1 MHTPFLSNR
10 LGRWLAVTLLALMSA
25 TTARAQLTGT
35 KAIPADYATVAA
47 AITALN
53 AQGVGAGGV
62 TFNVPA
68 GYSETFA
75 SPTAGAITATGT
87 AANPILFQKSGTG
100 ANPKITAGVGTT
112 TNLDAIISLSGSDY
126 VTIDGLDVA
135 ENAANT
141 TATTQMEFGYA
152 LFRPSATDGCQFN
165 TIRNCVVT
173 LNKTNT
179 GTIGIYGAPST
190 AASATAVAA
199 TATSGANT
207 SNRVYGNVVTNSL
220 TGIYFAASSSTTTAN
235 YDQNNEIGVTAG
247 NTIGNFGGT
256 ATGYAAGGT
265 YQNGLK
271 ISGNTINST
280 LNYTS
285 ATASTPIAASTVT
298 STLRGIYTPAGTSSN
313 IDITNN
319 TITLASGAT
328 SSQMSGIENGTG
340 STAAGNTVNITG
352 NTVTNCTY
360 ATATSP
366 IIYCIYN
373 TASAAT
379 INISNNTVTAN
390 NMGSATT
397 TSVTFYGVYNFGA
410 GTTVNLGSNTVTNNT
425 TAGSGTVALVYGG
438 SPTTLNVTNNIIT
451 GNTKTGGATTS
462 GSFYCIQALTTAATV
477 TGNTVNNNSIITAG
491 TISGLLYGYYNLGS
505 PTAETVTQNTF
516 TNLTVGGTSTSTSHA
531 VGGINSNPVS
541 TTVKNFSQNTLGNLT
556 TPAGG
561 IAYGIYTATG
571 ATVTLNRNKIYG
583 ISAGTSG
590 GVAYGLFIVSGTT
603 VTASNNLIG
612 DITAPAST
620 SLLGVAGLYVGGG
633 TTINAYYNTIQLNAN
648 STGATFGTSGIY
660 LNSTSAT
667 LDLRNNIV
675 VNKSAAIGTGAYTAA
690 LRRVSGT
697 AGTAPANL
705 ATTTNN
711 NLYFVGTPSATN
723 LIYVEGTTT
732 ATNAQQTLTAYKALV
747 ASRESNSATEDV
759 PFLSTTG
766 TAATFL
772 HINPA
777 IPTQVESAGTPITD
791 ITTDFD
797 GDTRNGSTPDL
808 GADEG
813 TFAPLDLTGPS
824 IVFTALGSTSGTAN
838 RILST
843 TITDPSGVSA
853 SAVPRLFY
861 RKGTSGAFTSALA
874 TSVSGSA
881 YTFTL
886 NYAALGGVVPSD
898 VIQYYVVAQDVPGN
912 VSSSP
917 AGGTFS
923 TIPASFFQYT
933 ILTSLNGI
941 YYVGT
946 STSPDASRTYATLT
960 AAANAYSSSGMSGPV
975 TFLLLDNA
983 YSATTGETFPVIF
996 FNNPDANATNTL
1008 LVKPNTGVS
1017 PVVTAA
1023 GSVLV
1028 LAGTRYVTIDG
1039 SNGSGTPVGTSRNLT
1054 LANTSQTASTYSLG
1068 LLTQTG
1074 ITPSNL
1080 FATVR
1085 NVNVTGGGI
1094 TANTTI
1100 GILLNGADNDNVT
1113 LQNNSVQGVT
1123 TGIQAFGT
1131 ANASAGGLDNLV
1143 ITGNL
1148 VGPATATSGAN
1159 INQYGI
1165 VVGSAI
1171 SPVLSANE
1179 VQNIVNPT
1187 TTFASNM
1194 TGILLQDVKTGS
1206 VTRNSVHNL
1215 TYNGTSTAKLYG
1227 ISTQISTST
1236 FNTAANAS
1244 TNRFDN
1250 NLVYNLNST
1259 ASSASWNT
1267 SGINNNGG
1275 YGDQYYFN
1283 TVYLSGQLSTGSAGS
1298 AAFSNGNGISATAAA
1313 NIDVRNN
1320 IFSIIGGT
1328 GAATTPLYAHYTTL
1342 ASYAGSTLD
1351 YNDLYVTAGAAG
1363 VARIGRLNSLDATTL
1378 ADWRTATSLEAQSI
1392 SVDPQ
1397 FVQTTTLPYDLTPG
1411 NVALN
1416 NVGTPISG
1424 VTVDFRNTTRGA
1436 LPDMGAYEFT
1446 PLTSDLAPVALVAP
1460 ATSSTCYSPT
1470 EAVSVS
1476 IRNAGTGT
1484 LNFSLNPATIT
1495 VVVTPPSGTTQT
1507 LTTTINTGTLASGTA
1522 QTVTLPTTLNMT
1534 AVGTYSFAITATVT
1548 GDGNTSNDQLTPAPT
1563 RTVATP
1569 VAGTLAP
1576 AASAI
1581 CISGTATLTLTGA
1594 ANGSIQ
1600 YQQSGDN
1607 VTFTDIAGASSA
1619 VYTTPVISATT
1630 YYRAQVRCN
1639 TGVATSNVSTITVNN
1654 PQVATTNTPVSIC
1667 SGSTATLT
1675 ATASAGSLVRFFSAA
1690 TGGTALTT
1698 ATPGTYTTPAL
1709 TASTTYYA
1717 EAYSGGSERVGPADN
1732 TISTGG
1738 VTDNYYALVFNVT
1751 APTTLLGVSVFPTA
1765 AGITNIQLLNSSGT
1779 VLQTYAATFT
1789 AADLNVKT
1797 FVPLNFP
1804 LPTGTGLQLANASTS
1819 TASLYR
1825 NTAGGVYPYT
1835 SPSGTVSITGNT
1847 FSSGAAY
1854 YYYFYDW
1861 SVSSECVGAAART
1874 AVQVNVTQPATAS
1887 FPNTTASTCGTSAY
1901 QLAGTVGGSATGG
1914 TYTTSGTGTFSP
1926 NATTL
1931 TASYTPSA
1939 ADVTAGSVTIT
1950 LTSAGSTP
1958 CPAATATF
1966 TLSISPAPV
1975 ASFSYPAATTY
1986 CAGSTS
1992 TVAPT
1997 LGTGASAGTFT
2008 STTGLSINAT
2018 TGVITLASST
2028 ADTYTVTNTVAA
2040 SGTCAA
2046 VSATTSVTIAP
2057 ATSAAFAYATGTFCA
2072 SGTNP
2077 TATVTGTAGG
2087 TFSSTTGLS
2096 LNASTGAINLSAST
2110 LGTYTVTYTVTG
2122 ACGSSATASVTITAA
2137 PVATFS
2143 YPAATT
2149 YCAGSTSTVAP
2160 TLGTGASAGTFTST
2174 TGLSINATTGVITL
2188 STSTAGTYTVT
2199 NSITAS
2205 GSCAAAMATTTVTI
2219 TPATTATFAYSGATF
2234 CASGTNPTATVTG
2247 TAGGTF
2253 SSTTGLSLNAS
2264 TGAINLSASTL
2275 GTYTVTYTV
2284 TGACG
2289 SSATASVTITA
2300 APVATFSYPAA
2311 TTYCAGSTSTVAPTL
2326 GTGASAGTF
2335 TSTTGLSINATT
2347 GVITLSTSTAGTYT
2361 VTNSITASGSCAAA
2375 MATTTVTITPAT
2387 TATFAYSGATFCAS
2401 GTNPT
2406 ATVTGTAGGTFSS
2419 TPGLSLNSS
2428 TGAINLSASTLG
2440 TYTVTYTVT
2449 GACGSSATASV
2460 TITAG
2465 QVAAFSYGTA
2475 STYCVSG
2482 TTAPAAVLGTGA
2494 SAGTFSST
2502 TGLTLNATTGAIT
2515 LASSTPGTY
2524 TVTNTVAAAG
2534 GCATATATT
2543 TVTITAAPTATFSY
2557 GTASTY
2563 CVSGT
2568 TAPAAVLGTGAS
2580 AGTFSS
2586 TTGLTLNATTGA
2598 ITLASS
2604 TPGTYTVTNTVAAAG
2619 GCATATATT
2628 TVTITAAPTATF
2640 SYGTASTYC
2649 VSGTTAP
2656 AAVLGTGASAGTFS
2670 STTGLTLNATTG
2682 AITLASSTPG
2692 TYTVTNTVAAAGG
2705 CATATAT
2712 TTVTITAAP
2721 TATFSYATTTGCAGS
2736 TTAVTPTLGTGA
2748 TAGTYASTTG
2758 LVINAT
2764 TGAITLATS
2773 TAGTYTVTNTVV
2785 AAGGCA
2791 AATATATFTVNPRPA
2806 TPTLSVVYNGT
2817 TTTMTSSAT
2826 TGNQF
2831 FLNGVAIAGATGQT
2845 YVVNG
2850 LPAQYGSYT
2859 VVVTNTNGCTSLPS
2873 TPLVIT
2879 AARNGIAGA
2888 SLQVY
2893 PNPTPTG
2900 QVTLELTGYRLATQ
2914 LTVLDALGR
2923 VILSELLPANTGT
2936 ATRTL
2941 DLTGVATGVY
2951 LLRLRNT
2958 DGVETRRL
2966 VRE

>member
-75 SPTAGAITATGT
+75 SPTAGAITVTGT
-87 AANPILFQKSGTG
+87 AANPIVLQKSGTG

-179 GTIGIYGAPST
+179 GTIGIYGASST

-256 ATGYAAGGT
+256 ATSYAAGGT

-285 ATASTPIAASTVT
+285 ATASTPVAASTVT

-366 IIYCIYN
+366 TIYCIYN

-491 TISGLLYGYYNLGS
+491 TASGILYGYYNLGS

-697 AGTAPANL
+697 AGTAPANY
-705 ATTTNN
+705 ATTSNN
-711 NLYFVGTPSATN
+711 NALYAGTPSATN

-732 ATNAQQTLTAYKALV
+732 ATNAQQTLAAYKAFLATRDQSTV
-747 ASRESNSATEDV
+747 TEDV
-759 PFLSTTG
+759 PFISTTG

-772 HINPA
+772 HISPSVA
-777 IPTQVESAGTPITD
+777 TQVESGGAAVSG

-797 GDTRNGSTPDL
+797 GDTRNATTPDI

-813 TFAPLDLTGPS
+813 TFTPNDQIPPS
-824 IVFTALGSTSGTAN
+824 ITFTALGNTSGTGD
-838 RILST
+838 RTLT
-843 TITDPSGVSA
+843 VTITDPSGVA
-853 SAVPRLFY
+853 TGTGAPRIYY
-861 RKGTSGAFTSALA
+861 RSGTSSAYFSALA
-874 TSVSGSA
+874 TSVSGST
-881 YTFTL
+881 YTFTIS
-886 NYAALGGVVPSD
+886 YANIGGTPAPGTT
-898 VIQYYVVAQDVPGN
+898 IQYYVAAQDASAGNNVGTSPTGGSGINPPGSTAPATPNSYQILN
-912 VSSSP
+912 VLSGTYYVTGTVGSSP
-917 AGGTFS
+917 A
-923 TIPASFFQYT
+923 PAKEF
-933 ILTSLNGI
+933 
-941 YYVGT
+941 
-946 STSPDASRTYATLT
+946 ATLT
-960 AAANAYSSSGMSGPV
+960 AAAAAYNANGPSGPV
-975 TFLLLDNA
+975 SFVLLDA
-983 YSATTGETFPVIF
+983 SYSTAETFPIAF
-996 FNNPDANATNTL
+996 GNNPDASAANTL
-1008 LVKPNTGVS
+1008 TISPGTGVN
-1017 PVVTAA
+1017 TTI
-1023 GSVLV
+1023 GSTVSG
-1028 LAGTRYVTIDG
+1028 LAFVASRYIIVDG
-1039 SNGSGTPVGTSRNLT
+1039 SNVAGGTTRNLT
-1054 LANTSQTASTYSLG
+1054 VSTSSTTANSYVVG
-1068 LLTQTG
+1068 LLSTTTG
-1074 ITPSNL
+1074 PGNQ
-1080 FATVR
+1080 FVTVR
-1085 NVNVTGGGI
+1085 NVNIVGGSN
-1094 TANTTI
+1094 TAATF
-1100 GILLNGADNDNVT
+1100 GLYVGNGPDNDNVT
-1113 LQNNSVQGVT
+1113 LTNNSIQGT
-1123 TGIQAFGT
+1123 YYGIYAFGSAPT
-1131 ANASAGGLDNLV
+1131 SAGGMDNLV
-1143 ITGNL
+1143 VSNNV
-1148 VGPATATSGAN
+1148 VGPATASATAN
-1159 INQYGI
+1159 IGTWGMLVSNA
-1165 VVGSAI
+1165 VAPAI
-1171 SPVLSANE
+1171 TGNE
-1179 VQNIVNPT
+1179 VQNVSGAN
-1187 TTFASNM
+1187 ANN
-1194 TGILLQDVKTGS
+1194 V
-1206 VTRNSVHNL
+1206 
-1215 TYNGTSTAKLYG
+1215 YG
-1227 ISTQISTST
+1227 IYLIDTKNAVVSGNSLHNISYTGASTYKVWAIHSQQTNLS
-1236 FNTAANAS
+1236 TAANPSAVRL
-1244 TNRFDN
+1244 NN
-1250 NLVYNLNST
+1250 NLVYNINST
-1259 ASSASWNT
+1259 AASSIWNT
-1267 SGINNNGG
+1267 VGINLGGG
-1275 YGDQYYFN
+1275 YGDQIVYN
-1283 TVYLSGQLSTGSAGS
+1283 TVYLSGQLSAASGTAGS
-1298 AAFSNGNGISATAAA
+1298 AAFANGNPSVTSVAT

-1328 GAATTPLYAHYTTL
+1328 GGTATTPLYTSYTYGANYT
-1342 ASYAGSTLD
+1342 GSTLN
-1351 YNDLYVTAGAAG
+1351 YNDLYVTAGTTG
-1363 VARIGRLNSLDATTL
+1363 LPVIGRLNNVDATTL

-1576 AASAI
+1576 ATSAI

-1675 ATASAGSLVRFFSAA
+1675 ATASAGSLVRFFDMAA
-1690 TGGTALTT
+1690 GGTALAT
-1698 ATPGTYTTPAL
+1698 ASSYTTPAL

-1717 EAYSGGSERVGPADN
+1717 EAFTGSSENVGK
-1732 TISTGG
+1732 
-1738 VTDNYYALVFNVT
+1738 
-1751 APTTLLGVSVFPTA
+1751 PTS
-1765 AGITNIQLLNSSGT
+1765 IQ
-1779 VLQTYAATFT
+1779 
-1789 AADLNVKT
+1789 
-1797 FVPLNFP
+1797 
-1804 LPTGTGLQLANASTS
+1804 
-1819 TASLYR
+1819 
-1825 NTAGGVYPYT
+1825 TAGGYSGSNTGLLFTATGPVTIQSTTVYNATATAGSISVELRDNAGVLIATAGPFAVPAGSTTSLIPTVLPLNLAVPAAGSYRLVTASTPTPPTLYRENSGNSFPYT
-1835 SPSGTVSITGNT
+1835 SPSGAVTITGGYISG
-1847 FSSGAAY
+1847 SSTS
-1854 YYYFYDW
+1854 YYFFYNIA
-1861 SVSSECVGAAART
+1861 VSSECVGAAART

-2174 TGLSINATTGVITL
+2174 TGLSINATTGVI
-2188 STSTAGTYTVT
+2188 
-2199 NSITAS
+2199 
-2205 GSCAAAMATTTVTI
+2205 M
-2219 TPATTATFAYSGATF
+2219 
-2234 CASGTNPTATVTG
+2234 
-2247 TAGGTF
+2247 
-2253 SSTTGLSLNAS
+2253 
-2264 TGAINLSASTL
+2264 
-2275 GTYTVTYTV
+2275 
-2284 TGACG
+2284 
-2289 SSATASVTITA
+2289 
-2300 APVATFSYPAA
+2300 
-2311 TTYCAGSTSTVAPTL
+2311 
-2326 GTGASAGTF
+2326 
-2335 TSTTGLSINATT
+2335 
-2347 GVITLSTSTAGTYT
+2347 LSTSTAGTYT

-2440 TYTVTYTVT
+2440 TYTVTYTVA
-2449 GACGSSATASV
+2449 GACGSAATASV

-2568 TAPAAVLGTGAS
+2568 TAPAV
-2580 AGTFSS
+2580 
-2586 TTGLTLNATTGA
+2586 
-2598 ITLASS
+2598 
-2604 TPGTYTVTNTVAAAG
+2604 
-2619 GCATATATT
+2619 
-2628 TVTITAAPTATF
+2628 
-2640 SYGTASTYC
+2640 
-2649 VSGTTAP
+2649 
-2656 AAVLGTGASAGTFS
+2656 VLGTGASAGTFS

-2817 TTTMTSSAT
+2817 TTTLTSSAT

-2966 VRE
+2966 VHE